1 MGEVGR
7 LTGDGPGRAPYPWRM
22 SLLNLGVKSE
32 LPTAVRW
39 TDTMAKQLAF
49 ATSQALNTVAF
60 EARTAVNSST
70 RQYFQNPT
78 RFTQNAF
85 FVERSTKSTLQA
97 IVFAESAAGRNRARY
112 LRYGIH
118 GGTRSQKGFELKFLA
133 EVVGTRSIPS
143 GAQLVPT
150 SLVKLNASGNVAL
163 ATIKRIQKGLNTKG
177 NGTFFVGTP
186 KGGDRPSGI
195 YRRSKGQLFPY
206 FIATGQQAKYR
217 SRFPLEDIAGKV
229 IDRRFG
235 TYFQSSLEKAL
246 ASAR

>member
-1 MGEVGR
+1 M
-7 LTGDGPGRAPYPWRM
+7 AF
-22 SLLNLGVKSE
+22 LNLGVKSD
-32 LPTAVRW
+32 LAAATKW

-49 ATSQALNTVAF
+49 ATSQALNSVAF
-60 EARTAVNSST
+60 DARSSINSST

-78 RFTQNAF
+78 NFTQKAF
-85 FVERSTKSTLQA
+85 FVEKSSKRTLEA
-97 IVFAESAAGRNRARY
+97 IVFAEAGAGRDRARY
-112 LRYGIH
+112 LRFGIH
-118 GGTRSQKGFELKFLA
+118 GGTRPQKGFEAKFLA

-186 KGGDRPSGI
+186 KGGDRPPGI

-206 FIATGQQAKYR
+206 FIATDQQAKYR
-217 SRFPLEDIAGKV
+217 ERFPIGDIAGKV
-229 IDRRFG
+229 VDRRFSG
-235 TYFQSSLEKAL
+235 YLTSSLEKAL